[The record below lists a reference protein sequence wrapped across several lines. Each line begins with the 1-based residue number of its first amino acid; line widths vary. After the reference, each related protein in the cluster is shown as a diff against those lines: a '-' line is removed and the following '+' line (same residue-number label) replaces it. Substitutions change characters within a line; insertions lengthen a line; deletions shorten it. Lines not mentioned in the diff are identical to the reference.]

1 MNLFGYTPTVPCGTG
16 LNNPYSQYNP
26 FRSCYEMPSA
36 TIIVGDNKKSEFD
49 PDFIK
54 DVKIL
59 AENKVVQVMFKDGT
73 SEKAVCSDEDNFSLE
88 IGISICIAKK
98 ILGGTG
104 KYNSA
109 IRKAM
114 KIIESKKK
122 MKEKAEEER
131 KRILK
136 RKQKREVY
144 LKKRELKKREEQ
156 IKIQEEAYY
165 RAMKRAENDKK
176 TEKNEDE
183 K

>member
-1 MNLFGYTPTVPCGTG
+1 MACVENIFLEGTAEG
-16 LNNPYSQYNP
+16 VCAFLPQY
-26 FRSCYEMPSA
+26 PSHKPLVWESVRTGTA
-36 TIIVGDNKKSEFD
+36 IGRT
-49 PDFIK
+49 DFELGFIQ

-59 AENKVVQVMFKDGT
+59 SPNKVVQVIFKDGT
-73 SEKAVCSDEDNFSLE
+73 SEKAVCSGEDNFSLE

-104 KYNSA
+104 KYNSV

-114 KIIESKKK
+114 KIIENKKK
-122 MKEKAEEER
+122 TEEKAEEER
-131 KRILK
+131 KRVLK
-136 RKQKREVY
+136 RKQKREAY

-165 RAMKRAENDKK
+165 RAMKRIEGEEK
-176 TEKNEDE
+176 KNE